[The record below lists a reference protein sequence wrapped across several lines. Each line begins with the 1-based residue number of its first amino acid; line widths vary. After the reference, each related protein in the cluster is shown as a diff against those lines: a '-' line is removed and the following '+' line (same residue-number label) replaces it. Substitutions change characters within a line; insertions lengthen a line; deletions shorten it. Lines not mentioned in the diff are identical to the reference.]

1 MQRKREQKGA
11 EKGEKDFEEAKKLE
25 VCDYLV

>member
-11 EKGEKDFEEAKKLE
+11 EKGEEEAKKLE
-25 VCDYLV
+25 VCDYLL